1 MQTDT
6 DRTGRKFLKMGGVG
20 RLPLWK
26 GARTLVALVIAG
38 SLLAELIARSPLGT
52 VLPPPSVGADSFE
65 FDIKVYYLE
74 QSIRERGSLDCLI
87 VGDSMAND
95 GPDPRLVEKAYRAET
110 GEPLHCFN
118 FGMPALTLESSGPL
132 AEALNNRFQPRLL
145 IFILSARDFDPAY
158 GVTFS
163 HVVKSDWILYNLGS
177 RSLHGWA
184 VNSLYAYRYFLFGQ
198 YWLIPPNRERFVFAW
213 RDISPQGFTPLY
225 GRGEPREI
233 TTPPPAFDPL
243 MSAPAQAGLERLLQ
257 IPRTGDN
264 LLVVDAPIRPDLI
277 AAHNENIFIPYWNYM
292 EALLASRD
300 IPYWTTTDLSE
311 SIPEAGWYDHQHVN
325 ELGVPVLSAWLGE
338 QLAGQYPPEF
348 FR

>member
-1 MQTDT
+1 M
-6 DRTGRKFLKMGGVG
+6 KGVG
-20 RLPLWK
+20 SLPLWR
-26 GARTLVALVIAG
+26 GARALAALVIAG
-38 SLLAELIARSPLGT
+38 LLLAELIARSPLGN

-95 GPDPRLVEKAYRAET
+95 GPDPRLVEEAYRAAT

-132 AEALNNRFQPRLL
+132 AEALYNRFDPRLL
-145 IFILSARDFDPAY
+145 IFFISARDFDPAF

-163 HVVKSDWILYNLGS
+163 HVVQSDWTLYNLGS

-184 VNSLYAYRYFLFGQ
+184 VNSLYGYRYFLFGQ
-198 YWLIPPNRERFVFAW
+198 YWLIPPNRERFIYAW
-213 RDISPQGFTPLY
+213 RDITPEGFTPLY
-225 GRGEPREI
+225 GMGERREI
-233 TTPPPAFDPL
+233 TTPKLIFDPL
-243 MSAPAQAGLERLLQ
+243 MSASAQAGLERLLQ
-257 IPRTGDN
+257 IPRNGDDI
-264 LLVVDAPIRPDLI
+264 LVVDAPIQPDLR
-277 AAHNENIFIPYWNYM
+277 AAHNENIFMPYMNYM
-292 EALLASRD
+292 QALLASRD
-300 IPYWTTTDLSE
+300 IPYWMTTGLSE
-311 SIPEAGWYDHQHVN
+311 SIPEDGWYDPQHVN
-325 ELGVPVLSAWLGE
+325 ELGVPLLSAWLGE